1 MTQSR
6 HIAFALIQPL
16 LALGLGAAAQ
26 AAPYTPAADNVVV
39 ETVPARALD
48 PAAREMQ
55 ALRLAWRASPQDLD
69 TATRLAWRYQAEV
82 AATGD
87 PRYMGYIQATLQPW
101 WALPEPP
108 AEVRVLRA
116 VVLQFDHRFEPA
128 LADLQAV
135 LRTEPDNAT
144 AAAWQLAIR
153 MVLAD
158 YAGARSSCAQ
168 MADQVSPLIRAACLA
183 QVDAATGRAAV
194 AATALRTALQGEA
207 DAGERLWSLTRLA
220 EIEERR
226 GDLGAAEAAFE
237 QALALGQTDV
247 YLLAAFADFLLD
259 RGRAADVLQR
269 LKDRGRADVLLLRL
283 ALAAKANGN
292 AKAADYARELQARF
306 DAARLRGDTSH
317 RKEEARFA
325 LTVHGD
331 VALALKLARENWA
344 EQREA
349 ADARVLLE
357 AALAARDRY
366 AAAPVLK
373 WLADNGFEDVRLR
386 ALAGRVQALP

>member
-1 MTQSR
+1 M
-6 HIAFALIQPL
+6 
-16 LALGLGAAAQ
+16 
-26 AAPYTPAADNVVV
+26 AAPYTPATDDVVV

-55 ALRLAWRASPQDLD
+55 ALRQAWRANPQDLNR
-69 TATRLAWRYQAEV
+69 ATRLAWRYQAEV

-101 WALPEPP
+101 WSLPEPP
-108 AEVRVLRA
+108 ADVRVLRA

-135 LRTEPDNAT
+135 LRSEPDNIT

-158 YAGARSSCAQ
+158 YAGARKSCEQ
-168 MADQVSPLIRAACLA
+168 MAGLVSPLISVACHA
-183 QVDAATGRAAV
+183 QVDAATGRAGP
-194 AATALRTALQGEA
+194 AAAALRAALQREKA
-207 DAGERLWSLTRLA
+207 SDTGERLWSLTRLA

-226 GDLGAAEAAFE
+226 GETVAAEAAFE

-247 YLLAAFADFLLD
+247 YLMAAHADFLLD
-259 RGRAADVLQR
+259 RGRAADVLAR

-283 ALAAKANGN
+283 ALAAKVSGTGKTAQSN
-292 AKAADYARELQARF
+292 DYARELQARF

-317 RKEEARFA
+317 RKEESRFA
-325 LTVHGD
+325 LAVHGD
-331 VALALKLARENWA
+331 VPLALKLARENWA

-357 AALAARDRY
+357 AALAARDRA

-373 WLADNGFEDVRLR
+373 WLADNAFEDVRLR
-386 ALAGRVQALP
+386 PLADRVRALQ